1 MLMIKMMTIVL
12 LAIGMGIVYMSALRI
27 KGILAV
33 AEGSF
38 EDDYSDNAV
47 STVNVV
53 LGVLLVCVAAAA
65 MLI

>member
-12 LAIGMGIVYMSALRI
+12 LAVGMGIVYMSALRF
-27 KGILAV
+27 KGMLV
-33 AEGSF
+33 VGEGSF

-47 STVNVV
+47 STVNVI
-53 LGVLLVCVAAAA
+53 LGVLLVCVAVAV